1 MKTNFKE
8 YLEKK
13 KAQCAID
20 KISKEFG
27 YKQIVLYGADLF
39 TGDLVRN
46 YDLSKLNIIGVADE
60 SFRKDSEG
68 DYYGYQ
74 KFAPEDLLETD
85 FDLLL
90 ITAYDDIEIKKY
102 LKKDLFQGEE
112 VKFQIKSLIRLNL
125 FEYIK
130 EVLNGNL

>member
-13 KAQCAID
+13 KAQSAID
-20 KISKEFG
+20 KIAKEFG
-27 YKQIVLYGADLF
+27 YKNIVLYGADLF
-39 TGDLVRN
+39 TGDLIRN

-60 SFRKDSEG
+60 NFSKNQEG
-68 DYYGYQ
+68 DYYGY
-74 KFAPEDLLETD
+74 KKLAPEDLLETD

-112 VKFQIKSLIRLNL
+112 KKFLIKTLIRLNL

-130 EVLNGNL
+130 EVINGNV